1 MKPVTAGALVFFG
14 CCFNIYFLE
23 LLVKQDPGAGV
34 LATFS
39 QYIFI
44 TLHGIIFTVRCGT
57 VTPQIPV
64 SHYAAI
70 VILVFASNVCNNYAF
85 NFNISMPLHVI
96 IRSGSLIANMILG
109 MVILQRHYSG
119 VKVASVLAITL
130 GVVVCTLES
139 GKAVKTEDATADEKN
154 VDFLR
159 WLFGVS
165 ILLAGLFLSARLG
178 IYQEVLFNTHGKH
191 NEEALFYTHL
201 LPLPGFLIVFPHLW
215 THWLLALES
224 PPLVVSWL
232 SVPSAL
238 IYLLGYMLTQFV
250 CISSVFVLTTE
261 CSSLT
266 VTLVLTIRRFLSL
279 VFSILYFNNSFTQLH
294 WIGAFFVFAGTL
306 GFSLT

>member
-1 MKPVTAGALVFFG
+1 MKPVTAVALVIFG
-14 CCFNIYFLE
+14 CCSNIYFLE

-109 MVILQRHYSG
+109 MVILQRRYSG

-154 VDFLR
+154 VDFLK

-201 LPLPGFLIVFPHLW
+201 LPLPGFLIVFPYLW

-238 IYLLGYMLTQFV
+238 IYLLGYMLTQYV
-250 CISSVFVLTTE
+250 CISSVFLLTTE

-294 WIGAFFVFAGTL
+294 WLGAFLVFAGTL
-306 GFSLT
+306 GFSMT